1 MMAIQ
6 GRMEMERVEVTQ
18 KGRGLEKEES
28 SKKGSKK
35 VIQREKGK
43 LVQVERLE
51 KGWVKL
57 IQKGKGMEKV

>member
-1 MMAIQ
+1 MAIQ

-28 SKKGSKK
+28 SKKGSRK
-35 VIQREKGK
+35 VIQREKGR

>member
-35 VIQREKGK
+35 VIQREKGR